1 MTDLE
6 NIRALLEKLEIPYI
20 TSRVGDLL
28 SISIREMPKITFT
41 FFKDGEAS
49 SIYNE
54 W

>member
-6 NIRALLEKLEIPYI
+6 VIRTLLEKLEIPYV
-20 TSRVGDLL
+20 TSKVGELL
-28 SISIREMPKITFT
+28 SISIRETPKITFT
-41 FFKDGEAS
+41 FFKDGECS